1 MRTCCIALLFS
12 LATCFLYVG
21 AASATELRDPKTG
34 LAVDPPACFPARIG
48 KPMPGDMAE
57 IVVERETPPADCSI
71 SFEGST
77 ANSASPKRNSMNYH
91 KKERLDLIRVAMG
104 AVHEIF
110 ST

>member
-12 LATCFLYVG
+12 LATCFLYLG

-34 LAVDPPACFPARIG
+34 LAVDPPAGFSARIG
-48 KPMPGDMAE
+48 KPMPGDMVE

-77 ANSASPKRNSMNYH
+77 ANLGFTQEKLNELSQKKR
-91 KKERLDLIRVAMG
+91 K
-104 AVHEIF
+104 
-110 ST
+110 T